1 MRRLL
6 AAVPVA
12 FLSMATSATAIDMC
26 GSGQRV
32 TCVVDGD
39 TFWLDGEKY
48 RAFGYDTPEPQTNIC
63 GGYGEQQLAR
73 EASRR
78 FMQLLNTTE
87 VTLEPRGED
96 RYGRILVVIRSN
108 GEDVADILVREG
120 LARYYPDGEE
130 FWCSFD
136 N

>member
-1 MRRLL
+1 MHRLL

-12 FLSMATSATAIDMC
+12 FLSMATSVAAIDMC

-39 TFWLDGEKY
+39 TFWLDSEKY

-63 GGYGEQQLAR
+63 GGYREQQLAG

-120 LARYYPDGEE
+120 LARYYPDGRE

>member
-1 MRRLL
+1 MRVLPTAL
-6 AAVPVA
+6 SCA
-12 FLSMATSATAIDMC
+12 FLVSTVPANAIDMC

-63 GGYGEQQLAR
+63 GGYGEQQLAG

-87 VTLEPRGED
+87 VTLEPKGED

-120 LARYYPDGEE
+120 LARYYPDGRE